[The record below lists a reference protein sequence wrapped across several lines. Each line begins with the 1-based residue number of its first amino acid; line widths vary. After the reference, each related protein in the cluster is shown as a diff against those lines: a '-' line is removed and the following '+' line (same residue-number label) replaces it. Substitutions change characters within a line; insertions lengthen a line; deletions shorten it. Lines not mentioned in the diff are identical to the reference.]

1 MTNLP
6 RLRFGLI
13 SFCAG
18 MIVVHGCLFWI
29 VRQQLVS
36 GSSDFRI
43 FYTAGLILRRGEGR
57 DLYSERLQTQVQ
69 RDFAPAVVNK
79 AGALPYNHPP
89 FEAVL
94 YQPMTYLAYFSAYR
108 LWIVINIVLL
118 AGSIYSLR
126 SWLPTLAGQFP
137 WLLILAPLAFSPI
150 AYALLQGQDSI
161 LLFALYCLAFS
172 ALRRSQDLRAG
183 ACLGLGL
190 FKFHLVLPFA
200 FVLLLHR
207 RWRALLG
214 VGAVAALEA
223 AISWGMVGGKELL
236 YYPGFAWHINRL
248 QTPGVISPAN
258 MANIR
263 GLFMG
268 WNSSIPAHWLE
279 MVVFAASIG
288 LVLWASRQWRPTDF
302 LDTRSWN
309 SGFSLCL
316 VVSYLVGY
324 HGYNHDMS
332 FLLLPILLVLER
344 ALAEWRETPAGLKLV
359 LGLMF
364 VTPLYL
370 RLGALWPHE
379 NLFAIVLLVFVGYL
393 AAAAAKAEPQ
403 ALVSKSTGLLDA
415 PPR

>member
-6 RLRFGLI
+6 RLRFGLM
-13 SFCAG
+13 SFCVG
-18 MIVVHGCLFWI
+18 MMVVHACLFWI

-43 FYTAGLILRRGEGR
+43 FYTAGLILGRGEGR
-57 DLYSERLQTQVQ
+57 DLYNERLQTQAQ
-69 RDFAPAVVNK
+69 RDFAPDVVNR

-94 YQPMTYLAYFSAYR
+94 YQPMTYLPYFSAFC
-108 LWIVINIVLL
+108 LWTVINILLL
-118 AGSIYSLR
+118 AASIYSLR
-126 SWLPTLAGQFP
+126 PFLPTLASQFR

-161 LLFALYCLAFS
+161 LLLALYCMAFS

-183 ACLGLGL
+183 AYLGLGL

-207 RWRALLG
+207 RWRALVG
-214 VGAVAALEA
+214 VGVVAALEV
-223 AISWGMVGGKELL
+223 AISWGLVGGKELL
-236 YYPGFAWHINRL
+236 HYPDFAWHINRQ

-258 MANIR
+258 MANLR

-268 WNSSIPAHWLE
+268 WNLSIPAHWLE
-279 MVVFAASIG
+279 MALLAASIG
-288 LVLWASRQWRPTDF
+288 LVLWASRQWRPTEL
-302 LDTRSWN
+302 LDPRRWN
-309 SGFSLCL
+309 AGFSLC
-316 VVSYLVGY
+316 VVVCYLVGY

-332 FLLLPILLVLER
+332 FLLLPLLLVLDR
-344 ALAEWRETPAGLKLV
+344 TLARWRETSAGVKLL

-370 RLGALWPHE
+370 RLAVRRPHE
-379 NLFAIVLLVFVGYL
+379 NLFAIVLLAFVGYL
-393 AAAAAKAEPQ
+393 ASAAAKAEPQ
-403 ALVSKSTGLLDA
+403 AWVSKSKALLDV